1 MKSKEFSFIQWGKR
15 GLHTPE
21 GLCETKKKQNVEL
34 SGICILEKTQI
45 RSYYKGN
52 EGDVPSL
59 KNKIVSG
66 EKELTKLFY
75 HRS

>member
-1 MKSKEFSFIQWGKR
+1 M
-15 GLHTPE
+15 
-21 GLCETKKKQNVEL
+21 EL

-59 KNKIVSG
+59 KNETVSG